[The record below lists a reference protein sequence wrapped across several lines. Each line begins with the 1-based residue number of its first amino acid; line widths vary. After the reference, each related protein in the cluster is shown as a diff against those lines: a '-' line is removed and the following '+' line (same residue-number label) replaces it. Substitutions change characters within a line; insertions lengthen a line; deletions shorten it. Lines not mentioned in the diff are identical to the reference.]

1 MLHRCKVV
9 WVEWILL
16 VILQPNGG
24 LEGPSCS
31 ESAVKKRECADLKS
45 AVKRQA
51 MAERARHCI
60 RDRRVQETSQVHA
73 ARDVA
78 AERRARRAELQRRR
92 RLRVRES
99 TDPELVAKRQT
110 LAERARQYI
119 RDRRAQETPEE
130 HAARLAARRA
140 VRPAQY
146 RAKVNAET
154 AEQRARRLEAARMSK
169 RDSRRRR
176 AQQKA
181 LQHESAAMIFNEK
194 VTNEPFGYA
203 GPAHPGPDDCE
214 VTITITT
221 EPEEPAGSGEEFMEI
236 PVTIEMG
243 IGAEVSL
250 PSTTRARYAHCTFV
264 GIIGTCPCLRLHGLL

>member
-1 MLHRCKVV
+1 
-9 WVEWILL
+9 
-16 VILQPNGG
+16 
-24 LEGPSCS
+24 
-31 ESAVKKRECADLKS
+31 
-45 AVKRQA
+45 
-51 MAERARHCI
+51 MAGRARHCI
-60 RDRRVQETSQVHA
+60 RDRRAHETSEEHA
-73 ARDVA
+73 ARDLA

-92 RLRVRES
+92 RLRERES
-99 TDPELVAKRQT
+99 TDPELVAKRQA

-146 RAKVNAET
+146 RAQVNAET
-154 AEQRARRLEAARMSK
+154 AEQRARRLEAARMAK

-181 LQHESAAMIFNEK
+181 LQREPAAMIFNGK

-203 GPAHPGPDDCE
+203 GAVCAHPGPDDSAM
-214 VTITITT
+214 TITITT
-221 EPEEPAGSGEEFMEI
+221 GPAEEPAESDEEFTEI

-250 PSTTRARYAHCTFV
+250 PSTTRASPATHLLPLRKSPWTSQLHQRKMQGSPATHQL
-264 GIIGTCPCLRLHGLL
+264 PLRLNPWTSQLYQRKMLERRMKSLASPG